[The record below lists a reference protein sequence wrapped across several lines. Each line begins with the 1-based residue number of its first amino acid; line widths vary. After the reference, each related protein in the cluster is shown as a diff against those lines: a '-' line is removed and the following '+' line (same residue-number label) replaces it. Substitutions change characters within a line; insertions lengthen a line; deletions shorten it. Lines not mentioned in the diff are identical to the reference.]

1 MTIGNAWQNFPF
13 FFRVFPHGLVFLL
26 MDICCTEIRI
36 LFSQQPVRYQ
46 GAMNECQDKR
56 VERLEQAIGGST
68 KMVGWKVGEGGQCR
82 LVKEK

>member
-1 MTIGNAWQNFPF
+1 
-13 FFRVFPHGLVFLL
+13 

-56 VERLEQAIGGST
+56 VERLEQAIGGFT
-68 KMVGWKVGEGGQCR
+68 KMVGWKVGEGGRGRAPNGEGLALAVATGQ
-82 LVKEK
+82 